1 MSNPNKSF
9 VQLAEKEQQAV
20 NYVFTIKFCMVRLG
34 RAKGR
39 SKWCEAYLVGSYVQL
54 EVANSIPSK
63 AMHHHPLL
71 SYSFRRPSL
80 LFLFRV
86 PRSRCVTGGSYHMY
100 S

>member
-39 SKWCEAYLVGSYVQL
+39 S
-54 EVANSIPSK
+54 EVYGRK
-63 AMHHHPLL
+63 
-71 SYSFRRPSL
+71 
-80 LFLFRV
+80 LFLPQFVNRGQNEI
-86 PRSRCVTGGSYHMY
+86 SSYLGF
-100 S
+100 SSFNSK